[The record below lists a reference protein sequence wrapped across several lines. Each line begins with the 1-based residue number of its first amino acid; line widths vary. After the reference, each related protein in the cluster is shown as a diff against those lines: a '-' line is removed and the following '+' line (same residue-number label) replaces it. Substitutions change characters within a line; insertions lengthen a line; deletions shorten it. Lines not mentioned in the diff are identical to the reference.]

1 MQQTRIE
8 QGAPYYLS
16 FINRF
21 PTVQDLASASA
32 DEVLRYWQ
40 GLGYYTRARNLHKAA
55 RFITDEL
62 KGEFPRTYDGLIR
75 LPGIGPYS
83 AAAIASFAY
92 GHPHPVVDG
101 NVKRVISRFSGITS
115 SIDDPVVHE
124 QIRQGVSGF
133 MKGVAPGEFNQ
144 AIMNFGAIVCKPK
157 NPVCDT
163 CPLSAKCYALQ
174 HSMVGDLPV
183 RTKKKSNILRH
194 FHFMVIHW
202 NGKILL
208 HQRGAKDIWH
218 SLYTPPLLERNSPRA
233 PAAAQFVAF
242 VKDLVGHSSLEVIS
256 SSPPQQQ
263 LLSHQT
269 IIGRFHH
276 IRLLSAPKGK
286 AEHHIWVTPQAIQ
299 DLARPKMIVQ
309 MTDQLF

>member
-1 MQQTRIE
+1 
-8 QGAPYYLS
+8 
-16 FINRF
+16 
-21 PTVQDLASASA
+21 
-32 DEVLRYWQ
+32 
-40 GLGYYTRARNLHKAA
+40 LGYYTRARNLHKAA

-62 KGEFPRTYDGLIR
+62 KGEFPRTYDELIR

-101 NVKRVISRFSGITS
+101 NVKRVIARFSGITS
-115 SIDDPVVHE
+115 SVDDPVVHE
-124 QIRQGVSGF
+124 QIRQTVAGF

-157 NPVCDT
+157 NPACDT
-163 CPLSAKCYALQ
+163 CPLSTRCYALQ

-183 RTKKKSNILRH
+183 RTKKKSNVLRH

-208 HQRGAKDIWH
+208 QQRGAKDIWH
-218 SLYTPPLLERNSPRA
+218 GLYTPPVLERNSPRA
-233 PAAAQFVAF
+233 PASTQFVSF
-242 VKDLVGHSSLEVIS
+242 VKDLVGHSSLEIIS
-256 SSPPQQQ
+256 SSPTQQQ

-276 IRLLSAPKGK
+276 IKLLSAPKEK
-286 AEHHIWVTPQAIQ
+286 AEYHVWVTRKSIQ
-299 DLARPKMIVQ
+299 DLARPKMIFQ